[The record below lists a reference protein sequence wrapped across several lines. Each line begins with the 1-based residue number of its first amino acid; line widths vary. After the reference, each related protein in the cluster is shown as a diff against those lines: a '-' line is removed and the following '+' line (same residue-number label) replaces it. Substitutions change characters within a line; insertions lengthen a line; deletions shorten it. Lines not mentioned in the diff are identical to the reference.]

1 MVNSITP
8 QQFEPAFDIAKA
20 MREGRLDT
28 SQALERMVENGFSHS
43 SATMYLNALMAMP
56 VGKVYQ
62 KTIKDRKSVV

>member
-28 SQALERMVENGFSHS
+28 SQALERIVENGFSHS
-43 SATMYLNALMAMP
+43 SATMYLNALYWSTQT
-56 VGKVYQ
+56 GHFYLRILKLY
-62 KTIKDRKSVV
+62 R